1 MRSTH
6 TLILLAGMAASSV
19 ASAASFSLSLTAD
32 ADSRWYEYFSNAY
45 AELGKPWN
53 GSQVTDG
60 FFSITD
66 GLPFAGGA
74 DVFPFEA
81 AFNNVGTLSYA
92 NVSGVGVETA
102 AITGLTMNFSKFVA
116 DNDAL
121 CNCGYTTSF
130 SAVSGTVS
138 LYNGAVTGIELASDI
153 RFTYVTG
160 FGTGHYD
167 GSFSMSDGS
176 FALAVDDS
184 NTFATPLGP
193 RTFRYAWDV
202 TGSVQGL
209 AIAPAV
215 PEPSTYAL
223 LLAGLGLTG
232 VIARRRSNKI

>member
-6 TLILLAGMAASSV
+6 TLILLAGLTASSV

-32 ADSRWYEYFSNAY
+32 ADSRWYEYFSNVY
-45 AELGKPWN
+45 AELGKPYN
-53 GSQVTDG
+53 GSQVADG
-60 FFSITD
+60 FFDINTD
-66 GLPFAGGA
+66 AKYGAA

-81 AFNNVGTLSYA
+81 AFNNIGTLSYA
-92 NVSGVGVETA
+92 DVSGVGIETA

-116 DNDAL
+116 DNDAV

-130 SAVSGTVS
+130 GAVSGTVS
-138 LYNGAVTGIELASDI
+138 LYNGAVTGIALASDI
-153 RFTYVTG
+153 RFTYVTIY
-160 FGTGHYD
+160 GTGHYD
-167 GSFSMSDGS
+167 GSFSIADDA
-176 FALAVDDS
+176 FVLAVDDS
-184 NTFATPLGP
+184 ATLLGSP
-193 RTFRYAWDV
+193 ARYVWDV

-209 AIAPAV
+209 AIAPAI

>member
-32 ADSRWYEYFSNAY
+32 ADSRFYEYFSNAY
-45 AELGKPWN
+45 AELGKPHN
-53 GSQVTDG
+53 GSQVADGWFDITTD
-60 FFSITD
+60 
-66 GLPFAGGA
+66 AKYGA
-74 DVFPFEA
+74 VDVFPYEA
-81 AFNNVGTLSYA
+81 AFTNIGTLSYSD
-92 NVSGVGVETA
+92 VSGVGIEMA

-116 DNDAL
+116 DNDAV

-130 SAVSGTVS
+130 STVSGTVS
-138 LYNGAVTGIELASDI
+138 LYNGAITGIELASGI

-160 FGTGHYD
+160 AGTGHYD
-167 GSFSMSDGS
+167 GSFSISDGA
-176 FALAVDDS
+176 FVLAVDDS
-184 NTFATPLGP
+184 AVLAG

-202 TGSVQGL
+202 TGSVEGL
-209 AIAPAV
+209 AIAPPV

-232 VIARRRSNKI
+232 VAARRRSNTI